1 MPRLNQGIRPANR
14 HLDLAITTTSLD
26 VSTAA
31 DCQNARRDAEGR
43 TSYTADMDKLGC
55 HINPGTRSMDS
66 EPSVSSFEDTS
77 VEKAGK
83 QRFRTPEL
91 RLDPRLILRRSLR
104 QLRLQKDL
112 SNASIPPEFSS
123 Q

>member
-1 MPRLNQGIRPANR
+1 
-14 HLDLAITTTSLD
+14 LAITTTSLD

-66 EPSVSSFEDTS
+66 EPSVSSFEDTR

-112 SNASIPPEFSS
+112 PNASIPPELSS